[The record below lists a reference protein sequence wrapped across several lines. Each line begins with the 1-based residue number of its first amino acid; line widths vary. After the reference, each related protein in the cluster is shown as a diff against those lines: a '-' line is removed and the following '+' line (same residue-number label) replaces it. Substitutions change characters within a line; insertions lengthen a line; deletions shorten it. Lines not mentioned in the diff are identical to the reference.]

1 MQRHGL
7 TRDISDM
14 NGIEDLRERV
24 TDAVAHFG
32 QINEQRATYS
42 QRLLDLMN
50 TIEGR
55 IRDQLREIEEHK
67 AKIAHHIAEMESQSS
82 EVGRI
87 DRENEQLRAMLHAL
101 LQAIEAGGYDSL
113 AETLQELERKASAL
127 TDGTAPAAP
136 VAEEIAEPV
145 AEIEDAIVEAPSE
158 EPVDA
163 AEAARVE
170 EIAEPLAEA
179 EEDLAEAPAEVEEV
193 AAEEPVLADGAIAPG
208 DVLDSAEIA
217 EDSEAEIAAAAE
229 APAAEEPE
237 APAAEAEE
245 PAPGD
250 AGSGSLDEIMARV
263 SKLVEETEAAIAAPE
278 PVAKAPEDP
287 VEEPAQ
293 QASAGS

>member
-113 AETLQELERKASAL
+113 AETLQELEQKASAL

-145 AEIEDAIVEAPSE
+145 AEIEDAIVEAPGE
-158 EPVDA
+158 EPDDA

-179 EEDLAEAPAEVEEV
+179 EEDLAEAPAEVEEA

-217 EDSEAEIAAAAE
+217 EEPEAEIAAATE